1 MLIEL
6 REDKGTFLM
15 SKIKYSFRNDYSE
28 LAHPKVL
35 KKLSSVGEKQ
45 FEGYGLDIFS
55 KKASDLIRDKI
66 GMDKADVHFVSGGT
80 QANLVVLS
88 SILRP
93 HEAVISCGT
102 GHIFTNETGA
112 IEATGHKICISPGES
127 GKLYPKDIETVID
140 AHDNEHRVKPKVVFI
155 SHSTEIGTVYTRD
168 ELLAIHKCCKNNNLF
183 LYLDGARLGQG
194 INSDACDLTYQDIA
208 KFTDVLYLGGTKN
221 GGLFGEAIVITNE
234 SLQSDFRYFLKQRG
248 ALLAKGA
255 AIGIQFLALL
265 ENNLYDE
272 LAIRA
277 NQTARKLADGI
288 MEMNIGFYSDPESN
302 QVFPILPLDVSEKMH
317 SLYGF
322 YDWKMIDNESV
333 ANRLV
338 VSWATP
344 EHIITDFLEDLRSF
358 IK

>member
-1 MLIEL
+1 MDTFMPMATTIRHNRLIN
-6 REDKGTFLM
+6 TFIGDVINLSRKQEIYALQSDCALVHWGERKEPANM
-15 SKIKYSFRNDYSE
+15 ALVNIAEIK
-28 LAHPKVL
+28 
-35 KKLSSVGEKQ
+35 
-45 FEGYGLDIFS
+45 
-55 KKASDLIRDKI
+55 
-66 GMDKADVHFVSGGT
+66 
-80 QANLVVLS
+80 
-88 SILRP
+88 
-93 HEAVISCGT
+93 
-102 GHIFTNETGA
+102 
-112 IEATGHKICISPGES
+112 
-127 GKLYPKDIETVID
+127 
-140 AHDNEHRVKPKVVFI
+140 
-155 SHSTEIGTVYTRD
+155 
-168 ELLAIHKCCKNNNLF
+168 
-183 LYLDGARLGQG
+183 
-194 INSDACDLTYQDIA
+194 DIA